1 MIKLTPFVHPFI
13 SECSFP
19 NKQLVLMKSLWLVMV
34 SSVTFR
40 RANDSYFYSI
50 CNLSN
55 MCPQFLLN
63 KKMCIFFQPENILL
77 SSEKR
82 ETIIKVSDFGLSKF
96 VNSQCI
102 MKTLCGTPLYV
113 APEVLAT
120 KGLGS
125 YTKKVD
131 IWSLG
136 VILFVW

>member
-1 MIKLTPFVHPFI
+1 M
-13 SECSFP
+13 
-19 NKQLVLMKSLWLVMV
+19 
-34 SSVTFR
+34 
-40 RANDSYFYSI
+40 
-50 CNLSN
+50 
-55 MCPQFLLN
+55 
-63 KKMCIFFQPENILL
+63 
-77 SSEKR
+77 R